1 MICNVYLI
9 ERGRK
14 MALPGTKTTI
24 KLATLTAAAKNDTF
38 TANEDNNGDNSVKLN
53 VLANDPG
60 AAKLYSVWQPSGLI
74 GATPASSNQLPVVN
88 SATLA
93 SGATVTM
100 NADGTITYNA
110 GNGFNHLGAGKTAID
125 TFSYTARM
133 ANGALSIAT
142 VSVTITGVNDAASIT
157 GTSEGGVT
165 EDGTLTTS
173 GNLTVND
180 ADDGEN
186 VFKPVVVDQE
196 TGIDPRVGAYGSF
209 TFDDSTGEWTFEG
222 DNDATQHLGAGDT
235 AEQSLTVSS
244 LDGTATQTITV
255 TITGTNDV
263 PVASAATNSVV
274 EDATITGNVSA
285 NDDDAGETATLTYAL
300 VNPAP
305 TGLTFNADGS
315 YSFDASSYDSLAG
328 GEELVLTIPFT
339 ASDAISTSDS
349 ANLKITITGIND
361 PASIVGDATGN
372 VTEDGTLTT
381 SGTLTVTDEDNGE
394 SGFKA
399 VDPNTLTGTYGTF
412 TFNSETGE
420 WGYALNNTAAI
431 VQNLK
436 ATDTPTDKLTVQSL
450 DGTTHDIVV
459 TVHGANEPEPEQP
472 IGGGDTTGT
481 DTGGSTTTTAQEIVV
496 NNGVSFQNG
505 KYHVTDY
512 DKGDILSVSGYSY
525 DGHNFTLVDA
535 FGNDGVADSISI
547 HFVKTGGGSGGQ
559 TGNGDVDVILD
570 HYMNDFIVVIGSTT
584 TNVDVA

>member
-1 MICNVYLI
+1 
-9 ERGRK
+9 

-255 TITGTNDV
+255 TITG
-263 PVASAATNSVV
+263 
-274 EDATITGNVSA
+274 
-285 NDDDAGETATLTYAL
+285 
-300 VNPAP
+300 
-305 TGLTFNADGS
+305 
-315 YSFDASSYDSLAG
+315 
-328 GEELVLTIPFT
+328 
-339 ASDAISTSDS
+339 
-349 ANLKITITGIND
+349 IND
-361 PASIVGDATGN
+361 PASIGGAATGA
-372 VTEDGTLTT
+372 VGEDGTLTAA
-381 SGTLTVTDEDNGE
+381 GILTVSDADDGE
-394 SGFKA
+394 TGFQS
-399 VDPNTLTGTYGTF
+399 VDANALVDTYGTF

-431 VQNLK
+431 VQNLN

-525 DGHNFTLVDA
+525 DGHNYTLVDA